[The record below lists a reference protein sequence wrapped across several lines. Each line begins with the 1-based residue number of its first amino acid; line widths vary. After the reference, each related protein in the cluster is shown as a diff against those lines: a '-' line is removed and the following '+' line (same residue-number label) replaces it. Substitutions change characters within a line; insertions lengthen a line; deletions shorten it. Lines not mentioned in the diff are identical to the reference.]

1 MHSSTS
7 FAKNAGAETVRDQ
20 PLDCVVVGYNEPPF
34 EEYARLVAG
43 YGRDSEAYRDLRFS
57 FVEVD
62 GRRLDYTGLLNHAY
76 SLGHAGAGPL
86 TSADRIKSGDMP
98 NLAAAY
104 LTAALRRASFSAD
117 FVNLFQEERERLGA
131 LLDAGARTVAITTT
145 FYVLNLPVIEIVRF
159 VRERR
164 PDAAIIVGG
173 PLIGNHV
180 RRSTPEDL
188 PLALEEIGADVYV
201 LDAQGEG
208 TLLRV
213 VDAVKG
219 GRSLAAVPN
228 IVYRDGRRLQRT
240 LPVPENNSLDENW
253 IDWRSLATRPLGP
266 TLQMRTARSCA
277 FACAFCAY
285 PTRAGALTLA
295 GVDTV
300 ERELESM
307 RTLGG
312 VRNVVFIDDTF
323 NVPLNRFKEICRR
336 MIDRRFGFEWFSYL
350 RCSNVDEEAVE
361 LAAESGCRG
370 VFLGIESASNDVLK
384 HMNKAATIANYR
396 RGIELLRRRGV
407 LTFGSFIA
415 GHPGET
421 PETFRETV
429 SFIRDAGL
437 DYYRIQLWYCEPG
450 TRIVDERAK
459 WDLHGHGFRWRH
471 RTMNSREAM
480 NLTEQAFLE
489 VDEAVWLPQ
498 WSFDFWII
506 PYLQGRGVSPSAFRQ
521 AMTAAGRLLALE
533 IRGTTGAAKSAAQ
546 TGPIDA
552 LADAMRG
559 VRLSRVET
567 VS

>member
-1 MHSSTS
+1 
-7 FAKNAGAETVRDQ
+7 
-20 PLDCVVVGYNEPPF
+20 VVVGYNEPPF
-34 EEYARLVAG
+34 DDYARLVAG
-43 YGRDSEAYRDLRFS
+43 YGADSEAYRDLRFS

-62 GRRLDYTGLLNHAY
+62 GRRLNYTALLNHAY
-76 SLGHAGAGPL
+76 SLAHPHDVPL
-86 TSADRIKSGDMP
+86 APADRIRSGDIP

-104 LTAALRRASFSAD
+104 LTTVLGRAGFAAD

-131 LLDAGARTVAITTT
+131 LLDNGARSVAITTT
-145 FYVLNLPVIEIVRF
+145 FYVLNLPVIEMVRF

-164 PDAAIIVGG
+164 PDAVVIVGG

-201 LDAQGEG
+201 LDAQGEA
-208 TLLRV
+208 TLLQV
-213 VDAVKG
+213 VDAVKN
-219 GRSLAAVPN
+219 GRSLSAVPN
-228 IVYRDGRRLQRT
+228 IIYRDGRRLRRT
-240 LPVPENNSLDENW
+240 PAAPESNSLDENW

-285 PTRAGALTLA
+285 PTRTGRLTLA
-295 GVDTV
+295 SVDTI

-307 RTLGG
+307 RALGG

-323 NVPLNRFKEICRR
+323 NVPLKRFKEICRR

-350 RCSNVDEEAVE
+350 RCSNVDEEAVA

-370 VFLGIESASNDVLK
+370 VFLGVESASNEVLAC
-384 HMNKAATIANYR
+384 MNKAATIAHYR
-396 RGIELLRRRGV
+396 RGIELLRRHGV

-421 PETFRETV
+421 TETFRETV
-429 SFIRDAGL
+429 DFIRDTGL

-450 TRIVDERAK
+450 TPIVDQRDR
-459 WDLHGHGFRWRH
+459 WDLHGRGFRWRH
-471 RTMNSREAM
+471 RTMSSREAM
-480 NLTEQAFLE
+480 SLIESAFLDIE
-489 VDEAVWLPQ
+489 ESVWLPQ

-506 PYLQGRGVSPSAFRQ
+506 PYLRGRGISSAVFRQ
-521 AMTAAGRLLALE
+521 ALTAARSLLALE
-533 IRGTTGAAKSAAQ
+533 IRGVTGAARSAAQ
-546 TGPIDA
+546 GEAIGA

-559 VRLSRVET
+559 VRLLRTSAA
-567 VS
+567 S